1 MSRTLALVALGTAAA
16 LLAGCQIAPPAL
28 AITDAPSCLTDEQV
42 DAMLRDR
49 EAAKPF
55 PVPIGLSEDGAA
67 CTRAKVAARLANTE
81 GMRVG
86 YKAGLTNPAVQQ
98 RFRANQP
105 VWGVLH
111 GDMLLHDG
119 ARVSAAF
126 GARPLYEADLLVRVR
141 SADINQAR
149 TPAQVLANIDEVI
162 PFIELPDLVVDAPP
176 KLDGN
181 GVTAINVGARLGVKG
196 KPLVVP
202 TEQAASQAML
212 AQLADMKVTLR
223 DADGKELGG
232 GKGSDVLG
240 HPLNAVVWLSQAL
253 AREGQQLKPGQLVS
267 LGSFSALLPPK
278 AGLKVTATYEG
289 VPGLEPVS
297 VSFK

>member
-1 MSRTLALVALGTAAA
+1 MPRTLALVALGTSA

-28 AITDAPSCLTDEQV
+28 QVNEAPSCLSDKQV
-42 DAMLRDR
+42 DAMMQAR
-49 EAAKPF
+49 EARQPF
-55 PVPIGLSEDGAA
+55 PAPVGLSEEGAA
-67 CTRAKVAARLANTE
+67 CTRAKVVARLANTE

-105 VWGVLH
+105 VWGALH
-111 GDMLLHDG
+111 GDMLLRDG
-119 ARVSAAF
+119 ANVSAAF

-141 SADINQAR
+141 SAEINQAR
-149 TPAQVLANIDEVI
+149 TPAQVLANIDQII

-181 GVTAINVGARLGVKG
+181 GVTAINVGARLGVQG
-196 KPLVVP
+196 KPLIVP
-202 TEQAASQAML
+202 VEAPQMQAML
-212 AQLADMKVTLR
+212 AQLADMKVVLR
-223 DADGKELGG
+223 DGDGKELGG

-240 HPLNAVVWLSQAL
+240 HPLNAVVWLTQAL
-253 AREGQQLKPGQLVS
+253 AREGQALRPGQLVS

-278 AGLKVTATYEG
+278 PGLKVTASYEG
-289 VPGLEPVS
+289 VPDLQPVS